1 MKYIAIAMMLLFGI
15 LVGCSAEAI
24 ETETLPLTAV
34 STVLAKEDLV
44 EKTYISIGEVVPK
57 NQIDVYANG
66 FIEDIYMSVG
76 DSVKEGDVILSLD
89 KATVTSTFNSTE
101 SQLRTIRDNLK
112 AQYDLANSDLAKQKT
127 LLDSGII
134 SLSQYEQTKSS
145 VDSLLRQYT
154 DARTNYS
161 NQLNNLKDTV
171 GDRAITSP
179 IAGKIAAIYFNKGQT
194 ANNQMAVSIIDESVV
209 YIKTFISS
217 DLKRDLSVGDGVN
230 IYVDGDHNELHLGE
244 IAMINEIPDPQT
256 KLFEVHVKA
265 VDSYDY
271 IIGEYA
277 EIEYIIDTYMA
288 ILVPTSSIV
297 RQASESYV
305 FLLENGNVR
314 KQKVTTGLT
323 KGSWV
328 EVKEISEEGKVLVR
342 GQNNVIDGEAVMEV
356 K

>member
-1 MKYIAIAMMLLFGI
+1 MKYIAIAMMLLFGV

-76 DSVKEGDVILSLD
+76 DQVNEGDVILSLD
-89 KATVTSTFNSTE
+89 KDTVTSTFNSTE

-134 SLSQYEQTKSS
+134 SLSQYEQSKSS

-179 IAGKIAAIYFNKGQT
+179 IAGKIAAIYYKKGQT
-194 ANNQMAVSIIDESVV
+194 VNNQMAVSIVDESTV
-209 YIKTFISS
+209 YIKTFVSS
-217 DLKRDLSVGDGVN
+217 DLKRDLTVGDLVN

-244 IAMINEIPDPQT
+244 IALINEIPDPQT
-256 KLFEVHVKA
+256 KLFEVHVMA
-265 VDSYDY
+265 ADSYDY

-277 EIEYIIDTYMA
+277 EIEYVIDTYMA
-288 ILVPTSSIV
+288 FLVPTSAIV
-297 RQASESYV
+297 RESSESYI
-305 FLLENGNVR
+305 FLLEDGFVR
-314 KQKVTTGLT
+314 KEKVTTGLT
-323 KGSWV
+323 KDTWI
-328 EVKEISEEGKVLVR
+328 EVKELSSQGKVLVR
-342 GQNNVIDGEAVMEV
+342 GQYNVIDGESVEEV
-356 K
+356 N